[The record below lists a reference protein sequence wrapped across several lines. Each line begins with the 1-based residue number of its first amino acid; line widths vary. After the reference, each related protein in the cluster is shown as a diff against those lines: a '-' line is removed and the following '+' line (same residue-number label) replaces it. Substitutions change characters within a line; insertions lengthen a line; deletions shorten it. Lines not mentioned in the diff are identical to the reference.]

1 MINQSNQSL
10 PVGVR
15 SDQSEEKLLYRNS
28 WHDRV
33 WTLDIDNGSQWSEK
47 LPGTQ
52 MEPGNIYIS
61 NYIKLG
67 KYIFSKL

>member
-1 MINQSNQSL
+1 MDLINQSNQSL

-33 WTLDIDNGSQWSEK
+33 WTLDIDNGS
-47 LPGTQ
+47 
-52 MEPGNIYIS
+52 
-61 NYIKLG
+61 
-67 KYIFSKL
+67 

>member
-1 MINQSNQSL
+1 MDLINQSNQSL

-33 WTLDIDNGSQWSEK
+33 WTLDIDNGSWWSKKHKWNLE
-47 LPGTQ
+47 
-52 MEPGNIYIS
+52 IYTYLI
-61 NYIKLG
+61 I
-67 KYIFSKL
+67 